1 LSALLHGNWLR
12 DRVAVPCHTP
22 AMTKFDVVPRGQ
34 GYWLEAVA
42 EDGTRTP
49 LERLDTKARALERIR
64 VLEGREVEQ
73 APETAPWRHDEQK
86 APPVGAR
93 LGW

>member
-1 LSALLHGNWLR
+1 MSALLHGNWLR
-12 DRVAVPCHTP
+12 DRVAVPCHISP
-22 AMTKFDVVPRGQ
+22 MTKFDVVPRGQ

-64 VLEGREVEQ
+64 VLEGRE
-73 APETAPWRHDEQK
+73 
-86 APPVGAR
+86 R
-93 LGW
+93 LSKRPKQRRSATPSKKPRQWERG